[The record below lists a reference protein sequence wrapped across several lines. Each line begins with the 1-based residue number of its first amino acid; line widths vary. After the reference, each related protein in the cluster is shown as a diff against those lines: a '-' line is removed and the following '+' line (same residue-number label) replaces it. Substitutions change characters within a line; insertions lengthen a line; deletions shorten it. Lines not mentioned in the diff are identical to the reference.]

1 MKLGKIVIVTIPD
14 FQQEEYSDSP
24 FRSPLTELVQK
35 MVAGFHWQ
43 QA

>member
-14 FQQEEYSDSP
+14 FQQEEYSDSL
-24 FRSPLTELVQK
+24 FRSPLTESVQK